1 VTEAQLRLF
10 IRQAFA
16 MANREAAVMK
26 RVDPVLLRTM
36 ARIRQVIEGGLPDD
50 GIMRASIWK
59 RLQPEVIEALQPL
72 NQQMRD
78 SLLAEITDMAPDVQ
92 QEAVAMVQA
101 APAPQVGAVRAPVG
115 LQQAPVADTVQAIL
129 RTEVNGQRLPA
140 LFGPSDRSPVS
151 RFLQGNLREVERRVQ
166 VGILRGT
173 PTKDIADEM
182 AVLLVRNGRE
192 YLSLKGAGAAAAI
205 RRDAMAITRTA
216 IQDANRQVKE
226 EVYKANADALSG
238 LEWEWVAAL
247 DSRTCPTCAPIDGQR
262 WKRKADAPTWPRH
275 VNCRCQVV
283 PVDPD
288 EAASIRGGQVV
299 SPERFTGPR
308 AYKTKVNA
316 QGEKLYRKGVDVK
329 GTGGKPPTY
338 ADFLAQSNEKTRQVF
353 FGGGNAGS
361 IRAARFQSLVK
372 AGHTPQEALK
382 KLVVG
387 DGFKPIDKLPTVAK
401 PAVVKP
407 KPAAVKPKP
416 AAVKPKSAP
425 VAPKAPAPKPAAPQ
439 AKAPPSKPLDLQAIF
454 DDQSTTRSLGRG
466 MFGEA
471 RQTPYGIAKRGWL
484 SKTEME
490 ALERLKGTGFTPMPL
505 GVVYEEGDW
514 NRRVFPGMTVR
525 RGTLLMEKAPGGPV
539 HLQDFS
545 KQEANT
551 AFDKLMQAR
560 AAIHRQGIA
569 HQDMHAANVLY
580 DKASERLTVIDLGVA
595 RLDSRAALI
604 EGLGTR
610 RGRIHFG
617 KIEQPGDYQ
626 SRSTFQVLNKGSA
639 LASNPTW
646 KRFQANRKK
655 VEALLAAEGLDPKA
669 LSIRTIPRAFSAAVS
684 PERAAELVE
693 MLYDGL

>member
-16 MANREAAVMK
+16 MANREAAVLK
-26 RVDPVLLRTM
+26 RLDPVLLRVM
-36 ARIRQVIEGGLPDD
+36 ARVRQIVEAGLPDD
-50 GIMRASIWK
+50 GLLRGLEWK
-59 RLQPEVIEALQPL
+59 RLQPQVIEALGPL
-72 NQQMRD
+72 NDQFRD
-78 SLLAEITDMAPDVQ
+78 ALLDELGAMAPDVQ
-92 QEAVAMVQA
+92 QEAAAMVKA
-101 APAPQVGAVRAPVG
+101 APAPQVGAV
-115 LQQAPVADTVQAIL
+115 QAPDGLRQVAPADSVQAVL
-129 RTEVNGQRLPA
+129 RTKVNGRRLGE
-140 LFGPSDRSPVS
+140 LFGASDDSPLSLFIRSN
-151 RFLQGNLREVERRVQ
+151 QREIDRRVQ
-166 VGILRGT
+166 TGILKGT
-173 PTKDIADEM
+173 RTKDIADEM

-387 DGFKPIDKLPTVAK
+387 DGFKPIDKLPTVK
-401 PAVVKP
+401 

-416 AAVKPKSAP
+416 AAVKPKPAP
-425 VAPKAPAPKPAAPQ
+425 VAPKAPAPKPAASQ

-454 DDQSTTRSLGRG
+454 DDPSTTRSLGRG

-639 LASNPTW
+639 LASNATW

-655 VEALLAAEGLDPKA
+655 VEALLAAEGLDSRA
-669 LSIRTIPRAFSAAVS
+669 LNIRTIPRAFSAAVS

-693 MLYDGL
+693 MLYDGI